1 MIRSQSCK
9 DLGMNIAVIRKS
21 KDKGMRQ
28 DCVWHVQV
36 PGRMTTM
43 GRVVSVVGNKVKEV
57 SRA

>member
-1 MIRSQSCK
+1 
-9 DLGMNIAVIRKS
+9 MNIAVIRKS